1 MTTTGYAERRAAF
14 MEQMGDAVAI
24 FPAAAQATRSNDVEY
39 RYRQDS
45 DFYYLTG
52 FPEPDSLCVL
62 LPPSEKERFILF
74 VLPRDPQKEIWNGRR
89 YGIDGARE
97 TFGADAAHTI
107 DKVEEVLSPILAQT
121 HRVYYGLG
129 RYERTDERILA
140 LAKQSRGQRERTGE
154 GIVSLI
160 DPTEILHEMRLHKS
174 SGELA
179 LMRRAAAASAHAHRQ
194 AMRAARDG
202 AYEYELEAMLEYHFR
217 RLGGSGPAYPSIVAS
232 GANATI
238 LHYTTNDRQM
248 RAGDLVLIDA
258 GAEVGC
264 YSSDVTRTFPVS
276 ESYSEAQ
283 RKVYEIVLR
292 AQQDAIEM
300 VGPGTRFDQVHQRA
314 TETLVAGMRDLGLVQ
329 GETASIV
336 EKGEH
341 TRFYMHRT
349 SHWLGMDV
357 HDVGKYR
364 LAGES
369 RELEA
374 GMVLTVEPGIYIA
387 EDAEGVDDAYRGIG
401 VRIEDDVLVTAD
413 SHEVLTAMI
422 PKEIEEVE
430 AIRREALAGTRS
442 L

>member
-1 MTTTGYAERRAAF
+1 LQPDGTYRKEINMTITAYVKRRAAF

-52 FPEPDSLCVL
+52 FPEPDSMCVL

-179 LMRRAAAASAHAHRQ
+179 LMRRAAAASAHVATL
-194 AMRAARDG
+194 RA
-202 AYEYELEAMLEYHFR
+202 ECR
-217 RLGGSGPAYPSIVAS
+217 RIPVPICVCLTRKGSGS
-232 GANATI
+232 
-238 LHYTTNDRQM
+238 
-248 RAGDLVLIDA
+248 
-258 GAEVGC
+258 
-264 YSSDVTRTFPVS
+264 
-276 ESYSEAQ
+276 
-283 RKVYEIVLR
+283 
-292 AQQDAIEM
+292 
-300 VGPGTRFDQVHQRA
+300 
-314 TETLVAGMRDLGLVQ
+314 
-329 GETASIV
+329 
-336 EKGEH
+336 
-341 TRFYMHRT
+341 
-349 SHWLGMDV
+349 
-357 HDVGKYR
+357 R
-364 LAGES
+364 L
-369 RELEA
+369 
-374 GMVLTVEPGIYIA
+374 
-387 EDAEGVDDAYRGIG
+387 
-401 VRIEDDVLVTAD
+401 
-413 SHEVLTAMI
+413 
-422 PKEIEEVE
+422 
-430 AIRREALAGTRS
+430 RS

>member
-1 MTTTGYAERRAAF
+1 M
-14 MEQMGDAVAI
+14 AI
-24 FPAAAQATRSNDVEY
+24 FPAAPQATRSNDVEY
-39 RYRQDS
+39 RYRQDN

-52 FPEPDSLCVL
+52 FPEPESMCVL
-62 LPPSEKERFILF
+62 LPPGEKERFVLF

-89 YGIDGARE
+89 HGVDGAKE
-97 TFGADAAHTI
+97 SFGADAAYTI
-107 DKVEEVLSPILAQT
+107 DKVEEILLPILAHT

-129 RYERTDERILA
+129 RHEAADTRVLGLT
-140 LAKQSRGQRERTGE
+140 KQSRGQRERTGE

-174 SGELA
+174 SVELE
-179 LMRRAAAASAHAHRQ
+179 LMREAAAASAHAHRE
-194 AMRAARDG
+194 AMQTVRDG
-202 AYEYELEAMLEYHFR
+202 AYEYEVEAVLEYHFR

-232 GANATI
+232 GPNATI

-248 RAGDLVLIDA
+248 RGGDLVLIDA
-258 GAEVGC
+258 GAEFGC

-276 ESYSEAQ
+276 ESFSKAQ
-283 RKVYEIVLR
+283 RQVYEVVLR
-292 AQQDAIEM
+292 AQKDAIEM
-300 VGPGTRFDQVHQRA
+300 VRPGVRIDAVHERA
-314 TETLVAGMRDLGLVQ
+314 TETLVEGMRELGLLEGKV
-329 GETASIV
+329 AAII
-336 EKGEH
+336 EKGDH

-387 EDAEGVDDAYRGIG
+387 EDAAGISDAYRGIG

-413 SHEVLTAMI
+413 SHDVLTAMI
-422 PKEIEEVE
+422 PKEVEELE
-430 AIRREALAGTRS
+430 AIRRESKNGHTNSR
-442 L
+442 